1 MFSILLVIEKP
12 GHDSLYLLLNRGMTD
27 AQTEEVWN
35 DGCTIVS
42 GQKC

>member
-1 MFSILLVIEKP
+1 MFSISLVIEKP
-12 GHDSLYLLLNRGMTD
+12 GHDRLYLLPNREMTD

-35 DGCTIVS
+35 DGRTIVS